1 MIQRKQ
7 TLFLIL
13 FIFTSVANLFLPC
26 NYLSDGQNS
35 LGVSF
40 LSTHSSQVIPN
51 VWHYIGLIIDLLVLT
66 LSFVTIFLFKKRHL
80 QVKLCYALMLLQLG
94 FTCIV
99 SFAPT
104 VLKPENR
111 ALENSGVATIIG
123 VIGILAAYFAAFYIK
138 KDIELLKSADR
149 IR

>member
-13 FIFTSVANLFLPC
+13 LIFTSIATLILPC
-26 NYLSDGQNS
+26 NYLSEGQNS
-35 LGVSF
+35 IGISF
-40 LSTHSSQVIPN
+40 LSTFPVQVTPS
-51 VWHYIGLIIDLLVLT
+51 VWHYIGLFINPLILI
-66 LSFVTIFLFKKRHL
+66 LSFATIFLFKKRHL
-80 QVKLCYALMLLQLG
+80 QVKLCYTLMLLQLG

-99 SFAPT
+99 SFAPM
-104 VLKPENR
+104 VLKPENS
-111 ALENSGVATIIG
+111 ALENSGVATM
-123 VIGILAAYFAAFYIK
+123 VSVLGILAAYFAAFYIK